1 MHSKCS
7 EEAESGMAIS
17 AALACAQQQGKRIA
31 TALLDIVD
39 SCPVRQVTS
48 WRSGLVRGVA
58 AVIQ

>member
-1 MHSKCS
+1 
-7 EEAESGMAIS
+7 MAIS

>member
-1 MHSKCS
+1 MRSKCS
-7 EEAESGMAIS
+7 EETESGMAIS
-17 AALACAQQQGKRIA
+17 VACAKHQGKRIA

-39 SCPVRQVTS
+39 SRAVRQVTC